1 MLSFVEQGTAYA
13 NDVGYG
19 DDSFFSGLE
28 GMLTRALALLQQST
42 QELRDS
48 LEQRLIRLADSARH
62 LGWEYRDFVTEAIG
76 EALESDEADEK
87 SQTRIDSI
95 RQAMKRAGGNGTTVS
110 A

>member
-62 LGWEYRDFVTEAIG
+62 LGWDMAISLLKQL
-76 EALESDEADEK
+76 AKPL
-87 SQTRIDSI
+87 SQTKQTRRVRPALTRSV
-95 RQAMKRAGGNGTTVS
+95 RL
-110 A
+110 

>member
-1 MLSFVEQGTAYA
+1 L
-13 NDVGYG
+13 GYG
-19 DDSFFSGLE
+19 
-28 GMLTRALALLQQST
+28 
-42 QELRDS
+42 
-48 LEQRLIRLADSARH
+48 
-62 LGWEYRDFVTEAIG
+62 DFVTEAIG